1 MNGKLAQKVDD
12 TLEIVQA
19 FREGSSVVGNAVT
32 LVELREIKETLHVI
46 HRNKW
51 SRKLYINEPEFA
63 RIG

>member
-12 TLEIVQA
+12 TLEVVQA

-51 SRKLYINEPEFA
+51 SRKLYT
-63 RIG
+63 